1 MDFLSQFIDAN
12 KLGGWVR
19 AGVASGLAVLIGK
32 FPGLSSYLDPGT
44 QAAIGVAVAG
54 IVVGAW
60 SQLTKTDKAKVQMA
74 ADTVDPNTGQKTV
87 VITSPAISESTPDQ
101 PNIVAHSD
109 LTQATQASIKKA
121 VTQ

>member
-1 MDFLSQFIDAN
+1 MDFITQFIDAN

-54 IVVGAW
+54 IAVGIW

-74 ADTVDPNTGQKTV
+74 ADTVDPTTGKKTV
-87 VITSPAISESTPDQ
+87 DITSPANSEATPDQ

-109 LTQATQASIKKA
+109 LTQATQASIQKV